1 MNIKKII
8 LIFLTIGAVLY
19 LVLSLVSSLNQPQ
32 IQSRL
37 ELYQTNILLKA
48 TDWQPTNLEQ
58 IDQSNFALLQKSLV
72 GSDVNNTALKQYTE
86 ALNNVQKSI
95 DQALALEK
103 AKAASLVANNDQ
115 NTDQLINGDNTEN
128 TVKKKS
134 VKLRTP
140 QSIRQLGRLQYE
152 LDLRIGILQ
161 VATDDPKSAINTWQN
176 LSKNLTEVPDLQ
188 DIRQTADLL
197 FNLYQPVNQVT
208 QQINNFTDAEILINT
223 NLDGWF
229 KDFALNRLYEK
240 QGDQVKL
247 ATLQATRQAN
257 AEKAVIKLL
266 LITGLPGI
274 GFLTGLGLLGF
285 LAVQYLIKRETSIL
299 GKTVLPSWSI
309 PWDGEIILQVF
320 VIGFFLMGQIA
331 TPFILEILKSLT
343 NLQPFSM
350 GPPTQAGYIFVSY
363 IIFAFSCLGVLYF
376 SIKTF
381 FPLPTNWFQFS
392 PQPQSIL
399 WGIGGYFVAVPLV
412 IIISLINQQIWQGQG
427 GSNPILP
434 IALQGQDVLTF
445 TLFFLTASVAAPIF
459 EEIIFRGFLLPSLTK
474 YVPLWGAILLS
485 SGLFAIAHLSLSE
498 VLPLIVL
505 GSILGFV
512 YSRTQNLI
520 SSILLHS
527 LWNSGTLISL
537 YILGSGGI

>member
-1 MNIKKII
+1 MSIKKII

-48 TDWQPTNLEQ
+48 TEWQPTNL
-58 IDQSNFALLQKSLV
+58 DQTNFALLQKSLV
-72 GSDVNNTALKQYTE
+72 GSDVANTALKQYTE
-86 ALNNVQKSI
+86 ARNNVQKSI

-103 AKAASLVANNDQ
+103 VKAESLVANN
-115 NTDQLINGDNTEN
+115 DQLINGDNTQN
-128 TVKKKS
+128 TVKKKRIS
-134 VKLRTP
+134 LRTP

-161 VATDDPKSAINTWQN
+161 VATDDQKSAMNTWQN
-176 LSKNLTEVPDLQ
+176 LGENLTEVPDLQ

-197 FNLYQPVNQVT
+197 FNLYQPASQT
-208 QQINNFTDAEILINT
+208 INFTDAEILINT

-229 KDFALNRLYEK
+229 KDFALSRFYEK

-257 AEKAVIKLL
+257 GEKAVIKLL
-266 LITGLPGI
+266 LIAGLPGI
-274 GFLTGLGLLGF
+274 GFVTGLGLLGF

-299 GKTVLPSWSI
+299 GKTELSTWSI
-309 PWDGEIILQVF
+309 PWNGEIILQVF
-320 VIGFFLMGQIA
+320 VVGFFLMGQIA
-331 TPFILEILKSLT
+331 TPLILEILKSLT

-350 GPPTQAGYIFVSY
+350 GPPAQAGYIFVSY

-381 FPLPTNWFQFS
+381 FPLPANWFQFS

-427 GSNPILP
+427 GS
-434 IALQGQDVLTF
+434 
-445 TLFFLTASVAAPIF
+445 
-459 EEIIFRGFLLPSLTK
+459 
-474 YVPLWGAILLS
+474 
-485 SGLFAIAHLSLSE
+485 
-498 VLPLIVL
+498 
-505 GSILGFV
+505 
-512 YSRTQNLI
+512 
-520 SSILLHS
+520 
-527 LWNSGTLISL
+527 
-537 YILGSGGI
+537 

>member
-48 TDWQPTNLEQ
+48 TQWQPTNSEQ
-58 IDQSNFALLQKSLV
+58 IDQSNFALIQKSLV
-72 GSDVNNTALKQYTE
+72 GSDVANTALKQYTE
-86 ALNNVQKSI
+86 ARNNVQKSI

-103 AKAASLVANNDQ
+103 AKAESLIANNDQ
-115 NTDQLINGDNTEN
+115 NTNQLINGDNTEN

-134 VKLRTP
+134 VKLRTS

-161 VATDDPKSAINTWQN
+161 VATDDEKSAINTWQN
-176 LSKNLTEVPDLQ
+176 LGKNLAEVPDLQ

-197 FNLYQPVNQVT
+197 FNLYQPVNQT
-208 QQINNFTDAEILINT
+208 INFTDAEIINT

-257 AEKAVIKLL
+257 GEKAVIKLL
-266 LITGLPGI
+266 LIAGLPGI

-285 LAVQYLIKRETSIL
+285 LAVQYLIKRESSIL
-299 GKTVLPSWSI
+299 GNTVLPSWSI

-331 TPFILEILKSLT
+331 TPLILEILKNLT

-350 GPPTQAGYIFVSY
+350 GPPAQAGYIFVSY
-363 IIFAFSCLGVLYF
+363 LIFAFSCLGMLYF

-381 FPLPTNWFQFS
+381 FPLPANWFQFS

-434 IALQGQDVLTF
+434 IALQGQDIVTF
-445 TLFFLTASVAAPIF
+445 TLFFLTASVVAPIF

-474 YVPLWGAILLS
+474 YVPVWAAILLS

-512 YSRTQNLI
+512 YTRTQNLI

>member
-1 MNIKKII
+1 MSIKKII

-48 TDWQPTNLEQ
+48 TQWQPANIDNPNLV
-58 IDQSNFALLQKSLV
+58 LLEKSLIGEEV
-72 GSDVNNTALKQYTE
+72 YPTALKQYTE
-86 ALNNVQKSI
+86 ARDNVQKSI
-95 DQALALEK
+95 DQALI
-103 AKAASLVANNDQ
+103 VNNKIAQATSPDQ
-115 NTDQLINGDNTEN
+115 SATQNKSIS
-128 TVKKKS
+128 KKG
-134 VKLRTP
+134 LRIP
-140 QSIRQLGRLQYE
+140 QSIKQLGRLKYE

-161 VATDDPKSAINTWQN
+161 AQKNDLKSAINTWQN
-176 LSKNLTEVPDLQ
+176 LVNNLAEVPELQ
-188 DIRQTADLL
+188 DIQQTADVLL
-197 FNLYQPVNQVT
+197 NLYKQPSKILAN
-208 QQINNFTDAEILINT
+208 AEILINN

-229 KDFALNRLYEK
+229 KDFAWIRLYE
-240 QGDQVKL
+240 QEGDQDKVQK
-247 ATLQATRQAN
+247 LQAIIQAN
-257 AEKAVIKLL
+257 GQTAVIKLL

-274 GFLTGLGLLGF
+274 GFITGLVILALLT
-285 LAVQYLIKRETSIL
+285 AQYLIKREASIL
-299 GKTVLPSWSI
+299 GKTALSSWSI

-320 VIGFFLMGQIA
+320 VVGFFLMGQIA

-350 GPPTQAGYIFVSY
+350 GPPAQAGYIFVSY

-474 YVPLWGAILLS
+474 YVPVWAAILLS

-512 YSRTQNLI
+512 YTRTQNLI